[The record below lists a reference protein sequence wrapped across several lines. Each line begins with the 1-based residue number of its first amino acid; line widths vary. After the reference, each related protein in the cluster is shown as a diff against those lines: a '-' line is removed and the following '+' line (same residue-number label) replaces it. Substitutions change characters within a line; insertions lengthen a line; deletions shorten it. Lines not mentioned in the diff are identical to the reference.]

1 MRLVITQN
9 VTADGAVEML
19 TDWFD
24 PSDQDQELA
33 AELRRQDES
42 CDAVLLGR
50 QTDDT
55 TGVSD
60 QLNRVTKYVV
70 SATITDPQWRNSV
83 VLAVVLTGSITLA
96 HLLIAEGMADEFRMF
111 CCPAVQG
118 TGRRFFPEGYAAR
131 LARVDARTFGNGVT
145 YVACRPTGS
154 HDA

>member
-42 CDAVLLGR
+42 CDAVLLARADRRHHRR
-50 QTDDT
+50 QRPAQP
-55 TGVSD
+55 GD
-60 QLNRVTKYVV
+60 QVRGQRNDHR
-70 SATITDPQWRNSV
+70 SAVAQQRCWR
-83 VLAVVLTGSITLA
+83 VVLTGSNPGPPA
-96 HLLIAEGMADEFRMF
+96 DREGLADEFRMF
-111 CCPAVQG
+111 RCPAVQG

-145 YVACRPTGS
+145 YVAYRPTGS

>member
-83 VLAVVLTGSITLA
+83 VLAGRA
-96 HLLIAEGMADEFRMF
+96 DRQYHGPPADRRGYGRHRHLRRCASAVYSGRAD
-111 CCPAVQG
+111 AQ
-118 TGRRFFPEGYAAR
+118 
-131 LARVDARTFGNGVT
+131 
-145 YVACRPTGS
+145 
-154 HDA
+154 

>member
-42 CDAVLLGR
+42 CDAVLLARADRRHHRR
-50 QTDDT
+50 QRPAQP
-55 TGVSD
+55 GD
-60 QLNRVTKYVV
+60 QVRGQRNDHR
-70 SATITDPQWRNSV
+70 SAVAQQRCWR
-83 VLAVVLTGSITLA
+83 VVLTGSITLA
-96 HLLIAEGMADEFRMF
+96 HLLIAEGLADEFRMF

-145 YVACRPTGS
+145 YVAYRRTGS

>member
-24 PSDQDQELA
+24 PSDHDQELA

-60 QLNRVTKYVV
+60 QLNRVTRYVV
-70 SATITDPQWRNSV
+70 SATITDPQWRNSA

-131 LARVDARTFGNGVT
+131 LTRVDARTFGNGVT